1 MTGPRAV
8 RPFYRPMRPRSR
20 DEPHRAATPLE
31 LLFDLCF
38 VVAVAQAATNLH
50 HDVSDGHL
58 RHAVTSYAM
67 VFFAIWW
74 SWMNFTWF
82 ASAYDTDDDVYR
94 ITTLVQISG
103 ALILAAG
110 VPRAF
115 TDGDFTIIT
124 YGYVVMRLA
133 AVVQWS
139 RAAAGDP
146 AHRAAARRYAI
157 GVTVVQLGW
166 LLRLALPDGW
176 GMATFVVLGL
186 ADLLVPA
193 VAERPG
199 MTPWHPG
206 HIGERYGLFTLIV
219 LGEAVLAISVA
230 IQTGV
235 DAGNHGLWSL
245 AAAGAVIVFAL
256 WWLYF
261 DRPTEAPDRLPYSL
275 VWGYGHYLIFAA
287 VAAVGAGLP
296 VVVDDERHLAHVS
309 GTTAGYAVAI
319 PIAVFLLTVWVLHV
333 RRQQHGPVV
342 VAYPVVAG
350 LALLAP
356 LGPARVQV
364 LALLLVALVALT
376 VVLRRRD
383 DGAAPARTRP
393 DVTTPPAKPAGADPT

>member
-1 MTGPRAV
+1 MTASRSV
-8 RPFYRPMRPRSR
+8 RPFYRPMRPRRR

-31 LLFDLCF
+31 LFFDLCF
-38 VVAVAQAATNLH
+38 VVAVAQAASSLH
-50 HDVSDGHL
+50 HDVAEGHL
-58 RHAVTSYAM
+58 GHAAASYVM

-74 SWMNFTWF
+74 SWVNFTWF

-115 TDGDFTIIT
+115 ADGDFGVIT

-146 AHRAAARRYAI
+146 RHRTAARRYAI

-166 LLRLALPDGW
+166 LLRLMLPDQG
-176 GMATFVVLGL
+176 GVASFVLLAL

-199 MTPWHPG
+199 MTPWHPQ
-206 HIGERYGLFTLIV
+206 HITERYGLFTLIV
-219 LGEAVLAISVA
+219 LGEAVLAISIA
-230 IQTGV
+230 IQTGL
-235 DAGNHGLWSL
+235 DAGEPGLWSL

-261 DRPTEAPDRLPYSL
+261 DRPIEAPTRLPYSL

-287 VAAVGAGLP
+287 IAAVGAGLA
-296 VVVDDERHLAHVS
+296 VWVDVERHLTHLS
-309 GTTAGYAVAI
+309 GITAGYAVAT

-333 RRQQHGPVV
+333 RRQHHGAVI
-342 VAYPVVAG
+342 VAFPVVAL

-356 LGPARVQV
+356 LGPVPVYV
-364 LALLLVALVALT
+364 LAALLVALVTLT
-376 VVLRRRD
+376 VLVRRHD
-383 DGAAPARTRP
+383 VGASTT
-393 DVTTPPAKPAGADPT
+393 VTGADPA

>member
-1 MTGPRAV
+1 MTQPRSA
-8 RPFYRPMRPRSR
+8 RPFYQPMRPRRR
-20 DEPHRAATPLE
+20 DEPHRSSTPLE
-31 LLFDLCF
+31 LFFDLCF
-38 VVAVAQAATNLH
+38 VVAVAQAASNLH
-50 HDVSDGHL
+50 HDVSEGHL
-58 RHAVTSYAM
+58 GHAVTSYLM

-94 ITTLVQISG
+94 ITTLVQITG

-115 TDGDFTIIT
+115 TDGDFSIIT

-166 LLRLALPDGW
+166 LLRLALPEEW
-176 GMATFVVLGL
+176 GIASFVLLAL

-199 MTPWHPG
+199 MTPWHPR
-206 HIGERYGLFTLIV
+206 HITERYGLFTLIV

-230 IQTGV
+230 IQTGI

-261 DRPTEAPDRLPYSL
+261 DRSVEAPDQLPYSL
-275 VWGYGHYLIFAA
+275 IWGYGHYLIFAA
-287 VAAVGAGLP
+287 IAAVGAGLA
-296 VVVDDERHLAHVS
+296 VAVDHERHIGHLS
-309 GTTAGYAVAI
+309 GVAAGYAVAV
-319 PIAVFLLTVWVLHV
+319 PVAVYLLTVWMLHI
-333 RRQQHGPVV
+333 RRQQHGAVV
-342 VAYPVVAG
+342 VAFPVVAL

-356 LGPARVQV
+356 LGPVAVH
-364 LALLLVALVALT
+364 LIALLLFALVTLT
-376 VVLRRRD
+376 VLLRQRD
-383 DGAAPARTRP
+383 TLPTRAPAGT
-393 DVTTPPAKPAGADPT
+393 DPA

>member
-1 MTGPRAV
+1 MTHSRSV
-8 RPFYRPMRPRSR
+8 RPFYRPMRPRRR

-31 LLFDLCF
+31 LFFDLCF
-38 VVAVAQAATNLH
+38 VVAVAQAASALH
-50 HDVSDGHL
+50 HDVGEGHL
-58 RHAVTSYAM
+58 GHALRSYLM

-94 ITTLVQISG
+94 ITTLVQITG

-115 TDGDFTIIT
+115 AEGDFTVIT

-146 AHRAAARRYAI
+146 AHRAAARRYAV

-166 LLRLALPDGW
+166 LLRLVLPDGW
-176 GMATFVVLGL
+176 GMAAFVLLAL

-230 IQTGV
+230 IQTGL
-235 DAGNHGLWSL
+235 DAGEHGLWAL
-245 AAAGAVIVFAL
+245 AAAGAVIVYAL

-261 DRPTEAPDRLPYSL
+261 DRPVEAPDRLPYSL
-275 VWGYGHYLIFAA
+275 IWGYGHYFIFAA
-287 VAAVGAGLP
+287 IAAVGAGLP
-296 VVVDDERHLAHVS
+296 VVADHERHLAHVS
-309 GTTAGYAVAI
+309 ATTAAYAVAV

-333 RRQQHGPVV
+333 RRQQHGAVV

-350 LALLAP
+350 VALLVP
-356 LGPARVQV
+356 LGPAPVTV
-364 LALLLVALVALT
+364 LALLLVALVAVT
-376 VVLRRRD
+376 VVLRKRD
-383 DGAAPARTRP
+383 AGAATNPAT
-393 DVTTPPAKPAGADPT
+393 

>member
-1 MTGPRAV
+1 
-8 RPFYRPMRPRSR
+8 MRPRRR
-20 DEPHRAATPLE
+20 DEPNRSATTLE
-31 LLFDLCF
+31 LFFDLCF
-38 VVAVAQAATNLH
+38 VVAVAQAAGNLH
-50 HDVSDGHL
+50 HDVSEGHL
-58 RHAVTSYAM
+58 GHAVTSYAM

-82 ASAYDTDDDVYR
+82 ASAYDTNDDVYR
-94 ITTLVQISG
+94 ITTLVQITG

-115 TDGDFTIIT
+115 TDGDFGIIT

-166 LLRLALPDGW
+166 LLRLALPDEW
-176 GMATFVVLGL
+176 GIASFVLLGL

-206 HIGERYGLFTLIV
+206 HITERYGLFTLIV

-235 DAGNHGLWSL
+235 DAGNRGLWSL

-261 DRPTEAPDRLPYSL
+261 DRPVEAPDRLPYTL
-275 VWGYGHYLIFAA
+275 IWGYGHYLIFAA
-287 VAAVGAGLP
+287 IAAVGAGL
-296 VVVDDERHLAHVS
+296 VVAVDHERHIGHIS
-309 GTTAGYAVAI
+309 GVATGYAVAV
-319 PIAVFLLTVWVLHV
+319 PIAVFLLTIWALHV
-333 RRQQHGPVV
+333 RRQQHGVLV
-342 VAYPVVAG
+342 GAFPVVAL

-356 LGPARVQV
+356 LGPVPIHV
-364 LALLLVALVALT
+364 LALLLFALVTLT
-376 VVLRRRD
+376 VLLRRRD
-383 DGAAPARTRP
+383 DLPAPAHGGGDRT
-393 DVTTPPAKPAGADPT
+393 

>member
-1 MTGPRAV
+1 MTVSRSV
-8 RPFYRPMRPRSR
+8 RPFYRPMRPRRR

-31 LLFDLCF
+31 LFFDLCF
-38 VVAVAQAATNLH
+38 VVAVAQAASSLH
-50 HDVSDGHL
+50 HDVAEGHL
-58 RHAVTSYAM
+58 GHAAASYAM

-74 SWMNFTWF
+74 SWVNFTWF

-115 TDGDFTIIT
+115 TDGDFAVIT

-133 AVVQWS
+133 AVVHWS

-146 AHRAAARRYAI
+146 THRVAARRYAI

-166 LLRLALPDGW
+166 LSRLLLPDEG
-176 GMATFVVLGL
+176 GVASFVLLAL

-193 VAERPG
+193 VAERRG
-199 MTPWHPG
+199 MTPWHPQ
-206 HIGERYGLFTLIV
+206 HITERYGLFTLIV

-230 IQTGV
+230 IQTGL
-235 DAGNHGLWSL
+235 DAGEHGLWSL

-261 DRPTEAPDRLPYSL
+261 DRPIEAPARLPYSL
-275 VWGYGHYLIFAA
+275 IWGYGHYLIFAA
-287 VAAVGAGLP
+287 IAAVGAGL
-296 VVVDDERHLAHVS
+296 VVSVDVERHVAHIS
-309 GTTAGYAVAI
+309 GITAGYAVAT

-333 RRQQHGPVV
+333 RRQHHGVVV
-342 VAYPVVAG
+342 VAFPVVAL

-356 LGPARVQV
+356 LGPVPVYV
-364 LALLLVALVALT
+364 LAALLVGLVTLT
-376 VVLRRRD
+376 VLLRSRD
-383 DGAAPARTRP
+383 VGPS
-393 DVTTPPAKPAGADPT
+393 TTAAGADPA

>member
-1 MTGPRAV
+1 MTRSPSV

-20 DEPHRAATPLE
+20 SEPHRSATPLE
-31 LLFDLCF
+31 LFFDLCF
-38 VVAVAQAATNLH
+38 VVAVAQAAGSLH
-50 HDVSDGHL
+50 HDVSAGHL
-58 RHAVTSYAM
+58 AHAVTSYVM

-115 TDGDFTIIT
+115 TDGDFSVIT

-139 RAAAGDP
+139 RAAVGDP

-157 GVTVVQLGW
+157 GVTVVQVGW
-166 LLRLALPDGW
+166 LLRLALPAEW
-176 GMATFVVLGL
+176 GIASFVLLAL

-199 MTPWHPG
+199 MTPWHPR
-206 HIGERYGLFTLIV
+206 HITERYGLFTLIV
-219 LGEAVLAISVA
+219 LGEVVLSVSVA
-230 IQTGV
+230 IQTEL
-235 DAGNHGLWSL
+235 DAGDQNLWTL
-245 AAAGAVIVFAL
+245 TAAGLIIVFAL

-261 DRPTEAPDRLPYSL
+261 DRPIEAPDRLPYSL
-275 VWGYGHYLIFAA
+275 IWGYGHYLIFAA
-287 VAAVGAGLP
+287 VAAVGAGL
-296 VVVDDERHLAHVS
+296 VVAVDHERHIGHVS
-309 GTTAGYAVAI
+309 GVTAGYAVAV
-319 PIAVFLLTVWVLHV
+319 PIAVYLLTVWVLHV
-333 RRQQHGPVV
+333 RRQQHGAVV
-342 VAYPVVAG
+342 VAFPIVAL

-356 LGPARVQV
+356 LGPVPVHV
-364 LALLLVALVALT
+364 LALLLFALVALT
-376 VVLRRRD
+376 VVTRRRD
-383 DGAAPARTRP
+383 VRLTSAPA
-393 DVTTPPAKPAGADPT
+393 DADAA

>member
-1 MTGPRAV
+1 MTHSRSV
-8 RPFYRPMRPRSR
+8 RPFYRPMRPRRR

-31 LLFDLCF
+31 LFFDLCF
-38 VVAVAQAATNLH
+38 VVAVAQAASALH
-50 HDVSDGHL
+50 HDVGEGHL
-58 RHAVTSYAM
+58 GHALRSYLM

-94 ITTLVQISG
+94 ITTLVQITG

-115 TDGDFTIIT
+115 AEGDFTVIT

-146 AHRAAARRYAI
+146 AHRAAARRYAV
-157 GVTVVQLGW
+157 GVTIVQLGW
-166 LLRLALPDGW
+166 LLRLVLPDGW
-176 GMATFVVLGL
+176 GMAAFVLLAL

-230 IQTGV
+230 IQTGL
-235 DAGNHGLWSL
+235 DAGEHGLWAL
-245 AAAGAVIVFAL
+245 AAAGAVIVYAL

-261 DRPTEAPDRLPYSL
+261 DRPVEAPDRLPYSL
-275 VWGYGHYLIFAA
+275 IWGYGHYFIFAA
-287 VAAVGAGLP
+287 IAAVGAGLP
-296 VVVDDERHLAHVS
+296 VVADHQRHLAHVS
-309 GTTAGYAVAI
+309 ATTAAYAVAV

-333 RRQQHGPVV
+333 RRQQHGAVV

-350 LALLAP
+350 VALLVP
-356 LGPARVQV
+356 LGPAPVTV
-364 LALLLVALVALT
+364 LALLLVALVAVT

-383 DGAAPARTRP
+383 AGAATDPAT
-393 DVTTPPAKPAGADPT
+393 

>member
-1 MTGPRAV
+1 MTVPRSV
-8 RPFYRPMRPRSR
+8 RPFYRPMRPRRR

-31 LLFDLCF
+31 LFFDLCF
-38 VVAVAQAATNLH
+38 VVAVAQAASSLH
-50 HDVSDGHL
+50 HDVAEGHL
-58 RHAVTSYAM
+58 GHAATSYAM

-74 SWMNFTWF
+74 SWVNFTWF

-115 TDGDFTIIT
+115 AGGDFAVIT

-146 AHRAAARRYAI
+146 THRLAARRYAI

-166 LLRLALPDGW
+166 LLRLVLPAEW
-176 GMATFVVLGL
+176 GIASFVLLGL

-199 MTPWHPG
+199 MTPWHPR
-206 HIGERYGLFTLIV
+206 HITERYGLFTLIV
-219 LGEAVLAISVA
+219 LGEAVLAISMA
-230 IQTGV
+230 IQTGL
-235 DAGNHGLWSL
+235 DAGEHGLWSL

-261 DRPTEAPDRLPYSL
+261 DRPIEAPSRLPYSL
-275 VWGYGHYLIFAA
+275 IWGYGHYLIFAA
-287 VAAVGAGLP
+287 IAAIGAGLG
-296 VVVDDERHLAHVS
+296 VWVDVERHRTDIS
-309 GTTAGYAVAI
+309 GITAGYAVAT

-333 RRQQHGPVV
+333 RRQQHGVVV
-342 VAYPVVAG
+342 VAFPVVAL

-356 LGPARVQV
+356 LGPTPVYV
-364 LALLLVALVALT
+364 LAALLVALVTLT
-376 VVLRRRD
+376 VLVRREAVLAQEENRR
-383 DGAAPARTRP
+383 G
-393 DVTTPPAKPAGADPT
+393 TPQ

>member
-1 MTGPRAV
+1 MTASRSV
-8 RPFYRPMRPRSR
+8 RPFYRPMRPRRR

-31 LLFDLCF
+31 LFFDLCF
-38 VVAVAQAATNLH
+38 VVAVAQAASSLH
-50 HDVSDGHL
+50 HDVAEGHL
-58 RHAVTSYAM
+58 GHAAASYVM

-74 SWMNFTWF
+74 SWVNFTWF

-115 TDGDFTIIT
+115 ADGDFAVIT

-133 AVVQWS
+133 AVVNWS

-146 AHRAAARRYAI
+146 RHRAAARRYAI

-166 LLRLALPDGW
+166 LLRLLLPGE
-176 GMATFVVLGL
+176 GGVASFVLLAL

-199 MTPWHPG
+199 MTPWHPQ
-206 HIGERYGLFTLIV
+206 HITERYGLFTLIV

-230 IQTGV
+230 IQTGL
-235 DAGNHGLWSL
+235 DAGEHGLWSL

-261 DRPTEAPDRLPYSL
+261 DRPIEAPARLPYSL

-287 VAAVGAGLP
+287 IAAVGAGL
-296 VVVDDERHLAHVS
+296 VVGVDVERHVAHIS
-309 GTTAGYAVAI
+309 GTTAGYAVAA

-333 RRQQHGPVV
+333 RRQHHGAVV
-342 VAYPVVAG
+342 VAFPVVAL

-356 LGPARVQV
+356 LGPVPVYV
-364 LALLLVALVALT
+364 LAALLVALVTLT

-383 DGAAPARTRP
+383 VGPSTT
-393 DVTTPPAKPAGADPT
+393 VTGADPA